1 MNGGEVQEPARDE
14 APMGTDAAADVLAR
28 AHAWLAQDP
37 DGETRAE
44 LRALIDAAESG
55 NPAAVEDLEDRFS
68 RRLAFG
74 TAGLRGALGAGS
86 NRMNRV
92 LVAQAAAGLAAYVR
106 EQAGL
111 PPVGVEAA
119 SASTS
124 ASADADASA
133 SASADAD
140 AAPAAHDGTRD
151 DGVVVAPAESGAE
164 SADQEATQEAGGEPT
179 DSTPAESEDAASSTP
194 AGAPADD
201 VAEREDQPSDADDHD
216 HDHAHAHADAT
227 AEAAQDDEGAAS
239 VPERLA
245 EPSAPELTETPSAD
259 ALEAEGPEVPGIL
272 DDAPIVVIGYDGR
285 RNSDVFA
292 RDSAE
297 IFAGAGLRAI
307 LMPRLL
313 PTPVLA
319 FAVRHFG
326 AAAGVMVTASHNPP
340 DDNGYKVYLGGADD
354 GSQIVSPADAEIAA
368 HIERVAEAGDIS
380 TVPRSLGF
388 ELATESVVDEYVA
401 ATAAVAPAPAAAEG
415 LTWVYTAMHG
425 VGWETFSRILETA
438 GYPAPVPVSAQL
450 EPDGAFPTVAF
461 PNPEEP
467 GAMDLAF
474 EAAREAGAELVIAN
488 DPDADRLA
496 VALPDE
502 SAEGG
507 WRRLTGN
514 EIGLLLGWRAGRL
527 ATADGPAEGA
537 SLACSLVSSPGLEV
551 VAEHYG
557 LDFHATLT
565 GFKWISR
572 APGIVFGFE
581 EALGYLVN
589 PGTVRDKDGISAAVA
604 MLGLVTE
611 ARGRGATLADL
622 LAEFDEQFGAFAS
635 DQVSIRVEDVSQ
647 IARIMAALRERHPS
661 SVGDVA
667 VERIDDLL
675 DGVDDLPPGD
685 VLRLWL
691 ADGSRVIVRP
701 SGTEPKLKLYL
712 DVRGESRDDAAAR
725 IAALADGA
733 RALLAEYGG

>member
-1 MNGGEVQEPARDE
+1 VNGEEVPAASPDVQEPA
-14 APMGTDAAADVLAR
+14 PDAVSAGADDATAILAR

-44 LRALIDAAESG
+44 LRALIDAAEAG
-55 NPAAVEDLEDRFS
+55 DAGAADDLEDRFAT
-68 RRLAFG
+68 RLAFG

-106 EQAGL
+106 ERAGM
-111 PPVGVEAA
+111 PPLG
-119 SASTS
+119 
-124 ASADADASA
+124 ADHGGESDR
-133 SASADAD
+133 
-140 AAPAAHDGTRD
+140 PAGPE
-151 DGVVVAPAESGAE
+151 APAEPEASPDGASD
-164 SADQEATQEAGGEPT
+164 SASEAAP
-179 DSTPAESEDAASSTP
+179 D
-194 AGAPADD
+194 GAL
-201 VAEREDQPSDADDHD
+201 
-216 HDHAHAHADAT
+216 
-227 AEAAQDDEGAAS
+227 AEA
-239 VPERLA
+239 
-245 EPSAPELTETPSAD
+245 PSHD

-272 DDAPIVVIGYDGR
+272 DDAPIVVVGYDGR

-307 LMPRLL
+307 VLPRLL

-319 FAVRHFG
+319 FAVRRFG

-340 DDNGYKVYLGGADD
+340 DDNGYKVYLGGDDD

-380 TVPRSLGF
+380 TLPRSLGF
-388 ELATESVVDEYVA
+388 ELATEAVVDDYVA
-401 ATAAVAPAPAAAEG
+401 ATAAVAPATHGAEG

-425 VGWETFSRILETA
+425 VGWETFARILETA
-438 GYPAPVPVSAQL
+438 GYPQPVPVTAQL

-474 EAAREAGAELVIAN
+474 EVARESGAELVIAN

-496 VALPDE
+496 VALPDDA
-502 SAEGG
+502 AEGG

-514 EIGLLLGWRAGRL
+514 EIGLLLGWRAARL
-527 ATADGPAEGA
+527 ATADGTPAGA
-537 SLACSLVSSPGLEV
+537 SLACSLVSSPGLQA

-572 APGIVFGFE
+572 APGMVFGFE

-589 PGTVRDKDGISAAVA
+589 PETVRDKDGISAAVA
-604 MLGLVTE
+604 ILGMVSE
-611 ARGRGATLADL
+611 ARERGASLADL
-622 LAEFDEQFGAFAS
+622 LREFDEQFGSFAS
-635 DQVSIRVEDVSQ
+635 DQISVRVDDLSQ
-647 IARIMAALRERHPS
+647 IGRIMGALRERHPE

-667 VERIDDLL
+667 VDRVDDLL
-675 DGVDDLPPGD
+675 GGFGDLPPGD

-691 ADGSRVIVRP
+691 SDGSRVIVRP

-712 DVRGESRDDAAAR
+712 DVRGDDREDASAR
-725 IAALADGA
+725 IRALADGA
-733 RALLAEYGG
+733 RTLLEAYGG